1 MAKEAFDIPPG
12 LRDEV
17 IGLML
22 VGLEVPSKGLS
33 AEGCAQIRCWW
44 EVNLVDAPEGTISYG
59 VPEHGLPQFVALLR
73 GGLERIPVTRP
84 PARW

>member
-22 VGLEVPSKGLS
+22 AGLEVPSKGLGVE
-33 AEGCAQIRCWW
+33 ACAQIRSWR
-44 EVNLVDAPEGTISYG
+44 EVNLVGAPVSARSTYWVSTG
-59 VPEHGLPQFVALLR
+59 VDLALAGLCLL
-73 GGLERIPVTRP
+73 GL
-84 PARW
+84 RWAVKRYRSG